1 VYIGRG
7 EWKRLRER
15 LEEAELRLVI
25 GILVISCGQKLE
37 VAGEKNDDHSLVRE
51 KSVGSRSYSLKSCLV
66 DVKIQ

>member
-1 VYIGRG
+1 
-7 EWKRLRER
+7 
-15 LEEAELRLVI
+15 LVI